1 MPADSLAFARSA
13 RALASEARRRG
24 LTAPAFRSPPGL
36 VGADRTL
43 RRQPGGGAVVAVR
56 RRGRR
61 LHAVVADLV
70 DGVVAANGLSGPAAE
85 RVRASLWQAVC
96 PDDVCPDDAC
106 ADDVHPGSG
115 RARREPLARRTTV
128 DGGTWPNRQRQGA

>member
-36 VGADRTL
+36 AGADRTL
-43 RRQPGGGAVVAVR
+43 RRQPGGGTVVAVR
-56 RRGRR
+56 LRGRR

-85 RVRASLWQAVC
+85 RLRASLWHAVR
-96 PDDVCPDDAC
+96 PDE
-106 ADDVHPGSG
+106 
-115 RARREPLARRTTV
+115 ARREPLSHRTTV
-128 DGGTWPNRQRQGA
+128 DGGTWPNRQRRGA

>member
-36 VGADRTL
+36 AGADRTL

-56 RRGRR
+56 RHGRR
-61 LHAVVADLV
+61 LDAVVADLV

-85 RVRASLWQAVC
+85 RVRASLWEAVC
-96 PDDVCPDDAC
+96 PDDVCPDDVC
-106 ADDVHPGSG
+106 RDDG
-115 RARREPLARRTTV
+115 RARREPLARPTTV
-128 DGGTWPNRQRQGA
+128 DGGTWPNRQRRGA

>member
-36 VGADRTL
+36 AGADRTL

-61 LHAVVADLV
+61 LHAVVA
-70 DGVVAANGLSGPAAE
+70 ANGLSGPAAE

-96 PDDVCPDDAC
+96 PDDVSPDDAC
-106 ADDVHPGSG
+106 PDDVHPGSG
-115 RARREPLARRTTV
+115 RARREPLARPTTV
-128 DGGTWPNRQRQGA
+128 DGGTWPNRQRRGA